1 MLNFFYTVSPVYE
14 LANNTLTMFAER
26 CYGPTGALSSL
37 LEPCCTIGPTVPL
50 PLTILES
57 FTAHAK
63 FRYLYLSCIYICNV
77 FVMYFYL

>member
-1 MLNFFYTVSPVYE
+1 MINVQLFLHTVSPVYE
-14 LANNTLTMFAER
+14 LSTNTLTMFAER
-26 CYGPTGALSSL
+26 CYGATGSLSSL

-63 FRYLYLSCIYICNV
+63 FTYVFQILCYL
-77 FVMYFYL
+77 